1 MRPGHRRLRHASVRP
16 NQLIPLT
23 LGELTCPEHLP
34 QRSHFCCSP
43 VAPATHA
50 MLITR
55 PERAISADIDASH
68 FRGATNTFPGLSS
81 HDEPIGAYSW
91 QLD

>member
-1 MRPGHRRLRHASVRP
+1 MPRALAATIALLLLAGCASDARDVDYTA
-16 NQLIPLT
+16 Q
-23 LGELTCPEHLP
+23 
-34 QRSHFCCSP
+34 
-43 VAPATHA
+43 
-50 MLITR
+50 
-55 PERAISADIDASH
+55 RAISADIDASY

>member
-1 MRPGHRRLRHASVRP
+1 MPRALA
-16 NQLIPLT
+16 
-23 LGELTCPEHLP
+23 
-34 QRSHFCCSP
+34 
-43 VAPATHA
+43 ATIA
-50 MLITR
+50 FLVLAGCTGDAR
-55 PERAISADIDASH
+55 DVDYTTQRAISADIDASH